1 MSLPRMRTAPEAI
14 REIKKLDPN
23 SAFTLRALRRM
34 MSDGTIPV
42 VYINSKRLVNLDT
55 LFDYLSGCTDYDAN
69 NN

>member
-14 REIKKLDPN
+14 REIKKLDPG
-23 SAFTLRALRRM
+23 SAFTLRALRRI

-42 VYINSKRLVNLDT
+42 VYINSKRLMNHDT
-55 LFDYLSGCTDYDAN
+55 LFDYQSGCTDDDAN